1 MTGAAVPA
9 AFGGTVQPGAVP
21 GEVLFGFRQPDT
33 VALLPDHGA
42 HLLQRD
48 VKALFRVGRRVV
60 LPAQGGTYLGE
71 QPRSAHGAARD
82 HDAVASGF
90 RQHGQRVRRRV
101 YVAVCQYGYAN
112 RLLDSP
118 DDSPVDAG
126 RIALRARA
134 PVDAQHG
141 GACRFA
147 DPRQLRGV
155 ERGLV
160 KAGAQLDRD
169 GKRLRRPHNRLH
181 DASGECRI
189 AHQSAAFP
197 VSDNFADGT
206 AHVDIH
212 GGRDDVSR
220 PTAEVAGRQP
230 RRRLRHDIRLM
241 SEQLD
246 CHGHFVRHDRCQLAG
261 YDAGRIRIPD
271 CLLQAQ
277 CLCGYHFADRVCR
290 SEAAAHPA
298 EGAVC
303 NARHGSERQPV
314 PDHDLPALHISHG
327 LPFSSAFWIFSVCYC
342 TILCGNCQQR
352 MPIVAGSPCHTDAR
366 PG

>member
-1 MTGAAVPA
+1 M
-9 AFGGTVQPGAVP
+9 
-21 GEVLFGFRQPDT
+21 
-33 VALLPDHGA
+33 
-42 HLLQRD
+42 
-48 VKALFRVGRRVV
+48 
-60 LPAQGGTYLGE
+60 
-71 QPRSAHGAARD
+71 
-82 HDAVASGF
+82 
-90 RQHGQRVRRRV
+90 
-101 YVAVCQYGYAN
+101 
-112 RLLDSP
+112 
-118 DDSPVDAG
+118 
-126 RIALRARA
+126 
-134 PVDAQHG
+134 
-141 GACRFA
+141 
-147 DPRQLRGV
+147 
-155 ERGLV
+155 
-160 KAGAQLDRD
+160 
-169 GKRLRRPHNRLH
+169 
-181 DASGECRI
+181 
-189 AHQSAAFP
+189 
-197 VSDNFADGT
+197 
-206 AHVDIH
+206 
-212 GGRDDVSR
+212 SR
-220 PTAEVAGRQP
+220 PTAEVAGCQP

-327 LPFSSAFWIFSVCYC
+327 LPYSSAFWIFSVCYC

-366 PG
+366 PGLIFLRHRFMDPTIPRGHILPLLGRGQKEKVQGRVGRRQRR